1 MGKILVI
8 PDSDFSRNRIDKVN
22 IVEKPKYLEQV
33 EIIIDDIT
41 NLCSMNI
48 SNTELA
54 SIFYTLDGSQ
64 PSTTSTM
71 YEEPF
76 ELEYG
81 LNTIRTLGVYD
92 KLRTKE
98 PKVTVFYDGD
108 LKTLSCSSEYEMKYT
123 SDGSEP
129 NSSSIVLAND
139 EPLAIK
145 IGTTYKILCQGEIST
160 IKFTE

>member
-1 MGKILVI
+1 MGKILI
-8 PDSDFSRNRIDKVN
+8 IYGSDFSQNRIDKVT
-22 IVEKPKYLEQV
+22 IAGKPKYLEQV
-33 EIIIDDIT
+33 EITIDDTT

-54 SIFYTLDGSQ
+54 DIFYTLDGSQ
-64 PSTTSTM
+64 PSTMSTM

-76 ELEYG
+76 VLGYG

-98 PKVTVFYDGD
+98 PKVTVFYDD
-108 LKTLSCSSEYEMKYT
+108 NLETFSCSSEYEMKYT

-129 NSSSIVLAND
+129 NSSSTVLAND
-139 EPLAIK
+139 ESLAVEIR
-145 IGTTYKILCQGEIST
+145 TTYKILCQGEISI
-160 IKFTE
+160 IKFAE

>member
-1 MGKILVI
+1 MGRILVI
-8 PDSDFSRNRIDKVN
+8 HGSDFSQNRIDKVT
-22 IVEKPKYLEQV
+22 IVEKPKYLDQV
-33 EIIIDDIT
+33 EIAIDDTT

-64 PSTTSTM
+64 PSTMSTM
-71 YEEPF
+71 YKEPF
-76 ELEYG
+76 VIETG
-81 LNTIRTLGVYD
+81 NIIRTLGVYD

-98 PKVTVFYDGD
+98 PKVTVFYDD
-108 LKTLSCSSEYEMKYT
+108 SLKTFSCSSEYKMKYT

-129 NSSSIVLAND
+129 NSSSTVLAND
-139 EPLAIK
+139 EPLAAE
-145 IGTTYKILCQGEIST
+145 IGMTYKILCQGEIST

>member
-1 MGKILVI
+1 MGRILVI
-8 PDSDFSRNRIDKVN
+8 HGSDFSQNRIDKVT

-33 EIIIDDIT
+33 EITIDDVT

-64 PSTTSTM
+64 PSTMSTM
-71 YEEPF
+71 YENPF
-76 ELEYG
+76 KLEYG

-98 PKVTVFYDGD
+98 PKVTVFYDNS
-108 LKTLSCSSEYEMKYT
+108 LTTFSCSSKYKMKYT

-129 NSSSIVLAND
+129 NSSSSVLAND
-139 EPLAIK
+139 ESLAVE
-145 IGTTYKILCQGEIST
+145 IGMTYKILCQGEIST

>member
-8 PDSDFSRNRIDKVN
+8 RGSDFSQNRIDKVT
-22 IVEKPKYLEQV
+22 IIEKPKYLEQV
-33 EIIIDDIT
+33 EITIDDIT

-64 PSTTSTM
+64 PSTMSTM

-76 ELEYG
+76 VLRYG

-98 PKVTVFYDGD
+98 HKVTVFYDD
-108 LKTLSCSSEYEMKYT
+108 SLEIFSCPSEYEMKYT

-129 NSSSIVLAND
+129 NSSSTVLANNK
-139 EPLAIK
+139 PLATE
-145 IGTTYKILCQGEIST
+145 IGKTYKILCQGEIST
-160 IKFTE
+160 IKITE

>member
-1 MGKILVI
+1 MGRILVI
-8 PDSDFSRNRIDKVN
+8 HGSDFSRNRIDKVTV
-22 IVEKPKYLEQV
+22 IEKPKYLEQV
-33 EIIIDDIT
+33 EITIDNIT

-48 SNTELA
+48 PNTELA

-64 PSTTSTM
+64 PSTMSTM

-76 ELEYG
+76 VFGYG

-98 PKVTVFYDGD
+98 PKVTVFYDSA
-108 LKTLSCSSEYEMKYT
+108 LETLSCSSEYEMKYT

-129 NSSSIVLAND
+129 NSSSSVLAND
-139 EPLAIK
+139 ESLAVE
-145 IGTTYKILCQGEIST
+145 IGMIYKILCQGEIST
-160 IKFTE
+160 IKFTK

>member
-8 PDSDFSRNRIDKVN
+8 YGSDFSQNRIDKVT
-22 IVEKPKYLEQV
+22 IAGKPKYLEQV
-33 EIIIDDIT
+33 EITIDDIT

-48 SNTELA
+48 PNTELA

-64 PSTTSTM
+64 PSTMSIM

-76 ELEYG
+76 VLGYG

-98 PKVTVFYDGD
+98 PKVTVFYDNS
-108 LKTLSCSSEYEMKYT
+108 LETFSCSSEYEMKYT

-129 NSSSIVLAND
+129 NSSSTVLAND
-139 EPLAIK
+139 SSLAVE
-145 IGTTYKILCQGEIST
+145 IGTTYKILCQGEISI

>member
-1 MGKILVI
+1 MGKTLVI
-8 PDSDFSRNRIDKVN
+8 HGSDFSQNRIDKVT

-33 EIIIDDIT
+33 EITIDDTT

-64 PSTTSTM
+64 PSTMSSM

-76 ELEYG
+76 ELENG
-81 LNTIRTLGVYD
+81 LHTIRTLGVYE
-92 KLRTKE
+92 KMRTKE
-98 PKVTVFYDGD
+98 PKVTVFYNNS
-108 LKTLSCSSEYEMKYT
+108 LKTFSCSSEYEMKYT

-129 NSSSIVLAND
+129 NSSSTVLAND
-139 EPLAIK
+139 ESLAVE
-145 IGTTYKILCQGEIST
+145 IGMTYKILCQGEIST

>member
-8 PDSDFSRNRIDKVN
+8 HGSDFSQNRIDKVT
-22 IVEKPKYLEQV
+22 ILEKPKYLEQV
-33 EIIIDDIT
+33 EITIDDT
-41 NLCSMNI
+41 TKLCSMNI

-64 PSTTSTM
+64 PSTMSTM

-76 ELEYG
+76 VLGYG

-98 PKVTVFYDGD
+98 PKVTVFYDNS
-108 LKTLSCSSEYEMKYT
+108 LETFSCSSEYEMKYT

-129 NSSSIVLAND
+129 NSSSTVLAND
-139 EPLAIK
+139 SSLAVEIE
-145 IGTTYKILCQGEIST
+145 TTYKILCQGEISI

>member
-1 MGKILVI
+1 MGRILVI
-8 PDSDFSRNRIDKVN
+8 HGSDFSQNRIDKVT
-22 IVEKPKYLEQV
+22 IIEKPKYLEQV
-33 EIIIDDIT
+33 EITIDDIT

-64 PSTTSTM
+64 PSTMSAM

-76 ELEYG
+76 VLGYG
-81 LNTIRTLGVYD
+81 FNTIRTLGVYD

-98 PKVTVFYDGD
+98 PKVTVFYDNS
-108 LKTLSCSSEYEMKYT
+108 LETFSCSSEYEMKYT

-129 NSSSIVLAND
+129 NSSSTVLAND
-139 EPLAIK
+139 ESLAVE
-145 IGTTYKILCQGEIST
+145 IGTTYKILCQGEISI

>member
-1 MGKILVI
+1 MGRILVI
-8 PDSDFSRNRIDKVN
+8 RGSDFSQNRIDKVT
-22 IVEKPKYLEQV
+22 IIEKPKYLEQV
-33 EIIIDDIT
+33 EITIDDVT

-54 SIFYTLDGSQ
+54 SIFYTLDGTQ
-64 PSTTSTM
+64 PSTMSTM

-76 ELEYG
+76 ILKYG

-98 PKVTVFYDGD
+98 PKVKVFYDES
-108 LKTLSCSSEYEMKYT
+108 LKTFSCSSEYKMKYT

-129 NSSSIVLAND
+129 NSSSTVLAND
-139 EPLAIK
+139 EPLAAE
-145 IGTTYKILCQGEIST
+145 IGMTYKILCQGEIST